1 MATKRLVRL
10 LLAATLAMLMAASQP
25 SPAAGAKRVADLP
38 EKWRTWLEEEVYP
51 LISSEQRKAF
61 LQLETDAQRQEFAER
76 LWAIWG
82 SQLGF
87 GTAFRRQYDERL
99 EQARAEFGNTT
110 EDRARVLLLHGP
122 PDVRKDIDCTE
133 VFNPLEFWR
142 YVRIEGLGDSV
153 TIVFYKPYGLGR
165 FRLWEPFET
174 RAVLYSTP
182 GQQKLG
188 RPMLSQFDRPEWS
201 CGDANE
207 ILGLIAMAE
216 YWLKD
221 PKTKAMMAHAP
232 EATSAGVES
241 ASSRFLQFT
250 TLLPKDA
257 KPLDFTMDVSPGA
270 RRGARV
276 RTSLTVR
283 VARAGLG
290 TAMIGDSSVIQLD
303 VSGELSTEESMAD
316 RFRYA
321 YTFPAASE
329 ELVIVAE
336 RDLRPGKYRVRLKIQ
351 DSNSKLAGVR
361 ETVFEVPVP
370 EVLPET
376 AAEKEGASTVETLAA
391 SASTVLSLAGPEGEG
406 ITGVQRFT
414 ALTSPLVSRVEFLL
428 DGKPVLSK
436 NRPPFEVELDIG
448 PFPRLATITAV
459 AYDVRGNEIDRKVAS
474 MNVGRERFLV
484 KLQPVGSGD
493 RSDGRVRAH
502 VEVNIPSDRKL
513 EKLEV
518 FWNEVL
524 AATLF
529 GEPYEAWVPIQD
541 SSEIGYLRA
550 LATLA
555 DGAEAEDVQFVN
567 APQFLAGVQVDTVEL
582 PVTVLDDKGKPVEG
596 LKAEDFSVTEDGVAQ
611 TVSHFSLQ
619 RDLAIRLAL
628 VIDTSGSMEKTL
640 PEVQRVVMGS
650 LRNLLRPRDRAC
662 VVAFSDKPALIEGFT
677 ADFGALERAL
687 ITLRAERETALFDA
701 TIYGLFQFSGMRGRK
716 AMIVLTDGEDNASR
730 MDLDR
735 TLDFAARA
743 GVTLYTIGIDLP
755 ITKVKAR
762 SFLTRIARASGG
774 EAFFLP
780 RDAALGPVY
789 EQINRELRTQ
799 YLIVYTSTS
808 EAPRDRFRKVAVK
821 VTKPD
826 LDVRTIAGYYPG
838 D

>member
-1 MATKRLVRL
+1 MATFKLTRL
-10 LLAATLAMLMAASQP
+10 TLTVALVVMVAASF
-25 SPAAGAKRVADLP
+25 SAPAAGAKRASDLP
-38 EKWRTWLEEEVYP
+38 EKWRVWLEEEVYP

-99 EQARAEFGNTT
+99 EMARNEFGNTT
-110 EDRARVLLLHGP
+110 EDRSRVLLLHGP
-122 PDVRKDIDCTE
+122 PDVKKEIECTE
-133 VFNPLEFWR
+133 VFNPIEIWR

-153 TIVFYKPYGLGR
+153 TILFYKPYGLGR

-174 RAVLYSTP
+174 RSVLYSTP

-188 RPMLSQFDRPEWS
+188 RPMMSQVDRPEWG

-221 PKTKAMMAHAP
+221 PKAKALMTHAP
-232 EATSAGVES
+232 EQGSAGVES

-257 KPLDFTMDVSPGA
+257 APLSFTIEATPGQ
-270 RRGARV
+270 RRGAKV
-276 RTSLTVR
+276 RTSLTVK
-283 VARAGLG
+283 VAREGLG
-290 TAMIGDSSVIQLD
+290 TTTVGDSSVIQLD
-303 VSGELSTEESMAD
+303 ASGELSTGDSMAD

-321 YTFPAASE
+321 YTFPATSE

-336 RDLRPGKYRVRLKIQ
+336 RDLRPGKYRLRLKIE
-351 DSNSKLAGVR
+351 DSNSKLAGVQ
-361 ETVFEVPVP
+361 ETVFDVPVP
-370 EVLPET
+370 ELEPES
-376 AAEKEGASTVETLAA
+376 AAEKEGAATVERLANSPA
-391 SASTVLSLAGPEGEG
+391 TVLSLTGPEGEG

-414 ALTSPLVSRVEFLL
+414 ALTSPLVGRVEFLL
-428 DGKPVLSK
+428 DGKPVLTK

-459 AYDVRGNEIDRKVAS
+459 AYDARGSEIDRKQS
-474 MNVGRERFLV
+474 SINVGRERFLV

-493 RSDGRVRAH
+493 RSGGRVRAH
-502 VEVNIPSDRKL
+502 VEVNVPTDRKL

-518 FWNEVL
+518 FWNETL
-524 AATLF
+524 TATLY
-529 GEPYEAWVPIQD
+529 GEPFDAWVPIQD
-541 SSEIGYLRA
+541 STEIGYLRA

-555 DGAEAEDVQFVN
+555 DGGEAEDVQFVN
-567 APQFLAGVQVDTVEL
+567 APQFLAGVEVDTVEL

-596 LKAEDFSVTEDGVAQ
+596 LGGEDFEVAEDGVAQ

-619 RDLAIRLAL
+619 RDLAIRVAL

-662 VVAFSDKPALIEGFT
+662 VVAFSDKPALVEGFT
-677 ADFGALERAL
+677 ADFGSLERAL

-730 MDLDR
+730 MDLER
-735 TLDFAARA
+735 TLDFAQRA
-743 GVTLYTIGIDLP
+743 GVTIYTIGIDLP

-789 EQINRELRTQ
+789 DQINRELRTQ
-799 YLIVYTSTS
+799 YLLAYTSTS

-821 VTKPD
+821 LRKPD
-826 LDVRTIAGYYPG
+826 LELRTIAGYYPG